1 LSANNALKHE
11 FINYFLVQNNNTDA
25 LQEFQTNLNVEVII
39 VIVKFMLSY
48 YLSSTRIYKT
58 VWKTRFSSINLT
70 LLFSNFPAVFDNS
83 YKNSLLL

>member
-70 LLFSNFPAVFDNS
+70 LLFSNFPVVFDNS